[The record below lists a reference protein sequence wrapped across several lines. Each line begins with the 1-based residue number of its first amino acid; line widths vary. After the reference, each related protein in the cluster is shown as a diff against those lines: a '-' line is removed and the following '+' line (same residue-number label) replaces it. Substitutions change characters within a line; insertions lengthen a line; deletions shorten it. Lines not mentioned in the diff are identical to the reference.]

1 MNQILHK
8 TLLDALLTSTQQNPF
23 AKSFAFDWARSAGA
37 FLNIKGNVD
46 NGTELNGTALDD
58 QIIIGGNLIGGN
70 GYNNA
75 TSVNLFDGNDTL
87 TVGGKAI
94 VGDGQY
100 ISITGGEGN
109 NTVNLN
115 GGIDLTTVPTQQYGN
130 SSIKISLNGSGTNTV
145 NVTGDIVSHGP
156 SELDFYLGD
165 YNNTTNNII
174 NVNGSIIS
182 KNGGIFEYNMDGLT
196 NTFTIQ
202 NDIILENN
210 SYIES
215 FIEGVDNIFKVKGDF
230 ILDNSNA
237 FLCLSEIDLDDKNST
252 LTIDIGGLTKITN
265 SGLSWMLASE
275 DYTTS
280 SFNDISITKGEFNF
294 EVASGIS
301 SDLVINGD
309 IVANDDGA
317 FYLMLLTENSSSLEV
332 DGKIVVQGETKYS
345 DPLFSRITNTSEY
358 GTVALLGGISND
370 RGKIE
375 VEASGEHSNIYIGND
390 ITISDSHNITTV
402 TNFIM
407 GYGDDTFTLVGNM
420 SATGHGENII
430 DTSAGND
437 TIKLT
442 GDISASNG
450 GSNSILAGEGDD
462 FIYLNGRIGA
472 GALSIDAG
480 DGNDTLVLTAATQR
494 LFDIDYKEWLT
505 DLSASGSLAKSDLE
519 TIRIDVNSIQQ
530 NKLGWL
536 TDIVNKANADG
547 AHIAVED
554 KAGHQLVN
562 PSAYLAQNNDAHNP
576 INDVLDH
583 YAPAAANAAQPKTF
597 ADNVAAP
604 SADAFTAPH
613 FDNNSFLHEMEQQAQ
628 AHAAAAA

>member
-1 MNQILHK
+1 MKQTVHK

-37 FLNIKGNVD
+37 FLNIKGDVD

-70 GYNNA
+70 DYA

-87 TVGGKAI
+87 TVRGKAI
-94 VGDGQY
+94 VGEGQY

-109 NTVNLN
+109 STVNLN
-115 GGIDLTTVPTQQYGN
+115 GGIDLTTVLTQNYKD
-130 SSIKISLNGSGTNTV
+130 SSINISLNGSATNTV
-145 NVTGDIVSHGP
+145 NVTGDIVSNGP
-156 SELDFYLGD
+156 SYLYFYLGD
-165 YNNTTNNII
+165 YGPKNENII
-174 NVNGSIIS
+174 NINGSIIS
-182 KNGGIFEYNMDGLT
+182 DNVGVFNYSMAGLK
-196 NTFTIQ
+196 NTFTVK
-202 NDIILENN
+202 NDVFLQQD
-210 SYIES
+210 SDIE
-215 FIEGVDNIFKVKGDF
+215 FYLDGVDNSFKINGNF
-230 ILDNSNA
+230 ILDNSYA
-237 FLCLSEIDLDDKNST
+237 FVCLTGSQPENENDYITVEIA
-252 LTIDIGGLTKITN
+252 GHTKITN
-265 SGLSWMLASE
+265 GTFLWMLDQG
-275 DYTTS
+275 DYTTA

-317 FYLMLLTENSSSLEV
+317 FYIMLLTENSSSLEV

-345 DPLFSRITNTSEY
+345 DPLFSRITTYAEY

-375 VEASGEHSNIYIGND
+375 VEASGEHSNIYVGND

-402 TNFIM
+402 THFIM

-430 DTSAGND
+430 DTDAGND

-442 GDISASNG
+442 GDIFASNG
-450 GSNSILAGEGDD
+450 GSNSILAGKGDD

-480 DGNDTLVLTAATQR
+480 DGNDTLVLTAVTQR

-505 DLSASGSLAKSDLE
+505 DLSASGSLAKSGLE
-519 TIRIDVNSIQQ
+519 TIRVDVNSIQQ
-530 NKLGWL
+530 SKLGWL

-547 AHIAVED
+547 AHITLED

-562 PSAYLAQNNDAHNP
+562 PSAYLAQNNDTHNP

-583 YAPAAANAAQPKTF
+583 YAPAAANAAQPKAF
-597 ADNVAAP
+597 AENAAN
-604 SADAFTAPH
+604 SSGDAFTAPH
-613 FDNNSFLHEMEQQAQ
+613 FDNNSFLHEMEQQTQ

>member
-8 TLLDALLTSTQQNPF
+8 TFLDSLLDATQQNPF

-75 TSVNLFDGNDTL
+75 TCVNLLDGNDTL
-87 TVGGKAI
+87 TVRGKAI

-115 GGIDLTTVPTQQYGN
+115 DGIDLTTVLTQNYKY
-130 SSIKISLNGSGTNTV
+130 SSIKISLNGSATNTV

-156 SELDFYLGD
+156 SSLHFSLGD
-165 YNNTTNNII
+165 YGPKNDNIVNI
-174 NVNGSIIS
+174 NGSITS
-182 KNGGIFEYNMDGLT
+182 ENVGVFNYSMAGLT
-196 NTFTIQ
+196 NTFTVK
-202 NDIILENN
+202 NDIFLQKDSN
-210 SYIES
+210 IE
-215 FIEGVDNIFKVKGDF
+215 FYLDGVDNSFKINGDF
-230 ILDNSNA
+230 ILDNSDA
-237 FLCLSEIDLDDKNST
+237 FVCLTGSQPENENDYITVEIA
-252 LTIDIGGLTKITN
+252 GHTKITN
-265 SGLSWMLASE
+265 GTFLWMLDQG

-375 VEASGEHSNIYIGND
+375 VEASGERSNIYIGND

-519 TIRIDVNSIQQ
+519 TIRVDVNSIQQ
-530 NKLGWL
+530 SKLGWL

-554 KAGHQLVN
+554 KAGHQLIN
-562 PSAYLAQNNDAHNP
+562 PTTYLAQNNDAHNP
-576 INDVLDH
+576 INDVLDR
-583 YAPAAANAAQPKTF
+583 YAPAAANAAQPKAF
-597 ADNVAAP
+597 AENVAAP
-604 SADAFTAPH
+604 SADAFAAQH

-628 AHAAAAA
+628 VHAAAA

>member
-115 GGIDLTTVPTQQYGN
+115 GGIDLTTVLTQRYQD
-130 SSIKISLNGSGTNTV
+130 SSINISLNGSGTNTV
-145 NVTGDIVSHGP
+145 NVTGDIVSDGP
-156 SELDFYLGD
+156 SYLYFYLGY
-165 YNNTTNNII
+165 YNNTTNNNII
-174 NVNGSIIS
+174 KVNGSIIS
-182 KNGGIFEYNMDGLT
+182 KNGSVSNYDMTGFTT
-196 NTFTIQ
+196 NFTVQ

-210 SYIES
+210 SDIES
-215 FIEGVDNIFKVKGDF
+215 FIEGVDNSFKVKGDF

-265 SGLSWMLASE
+265 SGLFWMIASE

-294 EVASGIS
+294 EVAAGIS

-317 FYLMLLTENSSSLEV
+317 FYIMLLTEKSSSVEV
-332 DGKIVVQGETKYS
+332 DGKIVVQGETTYS
-345 DPLFSRITNTSEY
+345 DPLFSRITNSSEY

-375 VEASGEHSNIYIGND
+375 VEASGEHSNIYVGND

-430 DTSAGND
+430 NTGAGND

-450 GSNSILAGEGDD
+450 GSNSILAGKGDD

-480 DGNDTLVLTAATQR
+480 DGNDTLVLTAVTQR
-494 LFDIDYKEWLT
+494 LFETDYKEWLT
-505 DLSASGSLAKSDLE
+505 DLSASGSLAKSNLE
-519 TIRIDVNSIQQ
+519 TIRVDVNSIQQ
-530 NKLGWL
+530 SKLGWL

-547 AHIAVED
+547 AHITLED

-562 PSAYLAQNNDAHNP
+562 PSTYLAQNNDTHNP

-583 YAPAAANAAQPKTF
+583 YAPATTNAAQPKTF

-604 SADAFTAPH
+604 SADAFAAPH

-628 AHAAAAA
+628 VHAAAA

>member
-1 MNQILHK
+1 MKQTVHK

-75 TSVNLFDGNDTL
+75 TCVNLLDGNDTL
-87 TVGGKAI
+87 TVRGKAI

-115 GGIDLTTVPTQQYGN
+115 DGIDLTTVLTQNYKY
-130 SSIKISLNGSGTNTV
+130 SSINISLNGSATNTV
-145 NVTGDIVSHGP
+145 NVTGDIVSNGP
-156 SELDFYLGD
+156 SYLYFYLGD
-165 YNNTTNNII
+165 YGPKNENII
-174 NVNGSIIS
+174 NINGSIIS
-182 KNGGIFEYNMDGLT
+182 DNVGVFNYSMAGLK
-196 NTFTIQ
+196 NTFTVK
-202 NDIILENN
+202 NDIFLQQD
-210 SYIES
+210 SDIE
-215 FIEGVDNIFKVKGDF
+215 FYLDGVDNSFKINGNF
-230 ILDNSNA
+230 ILDNSYA
-237 FLCLSEIDLDDKNST
+237 FVCLTGSQPENENDYITVEIA
-252 LTIDIGGLTKITN
+252 GHTKITN
-265 SGLSWMLASE
+265 GTFLWMLDQG
-275 DYTTS
+275 DYTTA

-317 FYLMLLTENSSSLEV
+317 FYIMLLTENSSSLEV

-519 TIRIDVNSIQQ
+519 TIRVDVNSIQQ
-530 NKLGWL
+530 SKLGWL

-547 AHIAVED
+547 AHITLED
-554 KAGHQLVN
+554 KAGHQLIN
-562 PSAYLAQNNDAHNP
+562 PTTYLAQNNDAHNP
-576 INDVLDH
+576 INDVLDR
-583 YAPAAANAAQPKTF
+583 YAPAAANAAQPKAF
-597 ADNVAAP
+597 AENVAAP
-604 SADAFTAPH
+604 SADAFAAPH

-628 AHAAAAA
+628 AHAVAA